1 LDRSRVGALF
11 LQDSESVATLPPFI
25 PIEGQKS
32 KSKARGKEAVDR
44 NGRFQMQGGKKL
56 DFTEINQCKQ
66 ILLGLSLAGNLVL
79 FIFSD
84 IFHCCTNIHIVEFL

>member
-1 LDRSRVGALF
+1 
-11 LQDSESVATLPPFI
+11 
-25 PIEGQKS
+25 
-32 KSKARGKEAVDR
+32 
-44 NGRFQMQGGKKL
+44 MQGGKKL

-84 IFHCCTNIHIVEFL
+84 IFHCCTNIHIVEFLKIHMYFVFTLCMFILVFYRLLNIH